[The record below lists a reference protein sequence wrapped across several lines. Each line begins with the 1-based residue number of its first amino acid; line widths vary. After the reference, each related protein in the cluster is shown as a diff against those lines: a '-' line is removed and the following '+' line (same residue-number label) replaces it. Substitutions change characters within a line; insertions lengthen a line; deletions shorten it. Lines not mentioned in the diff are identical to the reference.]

1 MHLGNR
7 VKKQYSEGMKIT
19 ALLLIVGLLT
29 SCSVGTKESDD
40 KSQSALNLVKK
51 VCDGENELSWE
62 ERADL
67 AAQANYLDKRWER
80 LADATNY
87 QAAILLI
94 IKTLKAGTNYSDY
107 PEPALTK
114 IYESNVA
121 YAKYL
126 AECSILELIDKE
138 DK

>member
-19 ALLLIVGLLT
+19 ALLLSVGLLT
-29 SCSVGTKESDD
+29 SCSVGTKESND

-51 VCDGENELSWE
+51 VCDGDNELSWE
-62 ERADL
+62 DRAAL
-67 AAQANYLDKRWER
+67 AAQANYLDRRWER
-80 LADATNY
+80 LADATNF
-87 QAAILLI
+87 QAAISLI
-94 IKTLKAGTNYSDY
+94 SKTIKTGTPYSDY

-114 IYESNVA
+114 FYESDVA
-121 YAKYL
+121 YAKFV

-138 DK
+138 EK

>member
-1 MHLGNR
+1 
-7 VKKQYSEGMKIT
+7 MKIV
-19 ALLLIVGLLT
+19 ALILSVGLLA
-29 SCSVGTKESDD
+29 SCSTNTEDSND
-40 KSQSALNLVKK
+40 KSQSALTLVKK
-51 VCDGENELSWE
+51 VCNGDNDLSWE
-62 ERADL
+62 ERAEL

-94 IKTLKAGTNYSDY
+94 SKTLKTGTNYSDY

-126 AECSILELIDKE
+126 AECSILELIDQE